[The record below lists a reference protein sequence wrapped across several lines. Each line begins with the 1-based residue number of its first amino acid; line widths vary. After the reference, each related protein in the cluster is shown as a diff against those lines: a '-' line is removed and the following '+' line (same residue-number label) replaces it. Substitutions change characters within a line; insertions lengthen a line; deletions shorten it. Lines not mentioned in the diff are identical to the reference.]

1 MIHTRDLND
10 IIMERSAELVG
21 SPSVFYVILI
31 LAIGS
36 LLWQR
41 PTNVQGWLLWGCTIL
56 FQGAALSPIQYTGA
70 KTSKKIDAM
79 YAWMQESHAKSHEL
93 ISDLHDKHVGGKEHL
108 KIGGDRVAKDD

>member
-1 MIHTRDLND
+1 
-10 IIMERSAELVG
+10 MERSAGIVG
-21 SPSVFYVILI
+21 SSPVYYLILV

-79 YAWMQESHAKSHEL
+79 FEWQQAEHAKSHEL
-93 ISDLHDKHVGGKEHL
+93 ISDLHDVHVGGKEHL
-108 KIGGDRVAKDD
+108 KRRGDDAHA

>member
-1 MIHTRDLND
+1 MIKDLND
-10 IIMERSAELVG
+10 SIMERSADTVG
-21 SPSVFYVILI
+21 SPKVYYSILI
-31 LAIGS
+31 IAIGS

-79 YAWMQESHAKSHEL
+79 YAWMQQEHAKSHEL
-93 ISDLHDKHVGGKEHL
+93 ISDLHDVHVGGKEHL
-108 KIGGDRVAKDD
+108 KQRGEDASA